1 MSTVQKLWV
10 GYRRAGGRA
19 TLELGS
25 PGSRVLLL
33 GSRSNDIAAL
43 SGLSAKEAGAQPIIL
58 DLGGSLSNRV
68 SGYFDTFDYRSFLY
82 DAFRLEAPE
91 AWHCQLVAAAYA
103 TALDLST
110 EEEAIINAALQ
121 NATSEAM
128 ASPAAVCNN
137 VAAVE
142 GFRGYFV
149 DKLKGRI
156 ASLKLLDA
164 VDDQTFGRLLQG
176 NALLDFHNAP
186 YPQAAELAI
195 TLFFAKLLA
204 LAHSTGSP
212 CRTLLLTEAHRV
224 FRSSPRQTNASRLLT
239 HLLEWSAPII
249 FSSDQQRGLSRQMV
263 DACPIRIYSSDSWH
277 SQTNH
282 DERILSGTFVITDL
296 RNGRREN
303 FIPRT
308 VVAKTSGYVPSQPAK
323 YASPHLTSMILETAD
338 RFPLSTAES
347 LVQYLTPEFLSADI
361 SAEVASLASR
371 GCLIEEPKDS
381 GLGSKIFA
389 YTLSEKGRKLLQELT
404 K

>member
-1 MSTVQKLWV
+1 MSAVQKLWV

-19 TLELGS
+19 TLELGA

-33 GSRSNDIAAL
+33 GSRSDDIAAL
-43 SGLSAKEAGAQPIIL
+43 SSLSAKEAGARPIIF
-58 DLGGSLSNRV
+58 DLGGSLSNRL
-68 SGYFDTFDYRSFLY
+68 SGYFDTFDYRSFLHE
-82 DAFRLEAPE
+82 AFRLEAPE
-91 AWHCQLVAAAYA
+91 AWHSQLVAAAYA

-142 GFRGYFV
+142 GFRGFFV

-156 ASLKLLDA
+156 ASLKLLDV

-176 NALLDFHNAP
+176 DVLLDFHNAP

-204 LAHSTGSP
+204 VAHSKGAP
-212 CRTLLLTEAHRV
+212 DRTLLLTEAHRV
-224 FRSSPRQTNASRLLT
+224 FRSLPRPTNTNRLLT
-239 HLLEWSAPII
+239 HLLEWSHSII
-249 FSSDQQRGLSRQMV
+249 FASDQPQALSKQV
-263 DACPIRIYSSDSWH
+263 ADACPVRIYSSDSWH
-277 SQTNH
+277 SQTK
-282 DERILSGTFVITDL
+282 DEQHLLQGSYVITDL
-296 RNGRREN
+296 RSGRREA
-303 FIPRT
+303 FIPRP
-308 VVAKTSGYVPSQPAK
+308 VVAKTSPYVPGHPAR
-323 YASPHLTSMILETAD
+323 YASPHLTSMIMETAD

-347 LVQYLTPEFLSADI
+347 LVQYLTPEFLPADI
-361 SAEVASLASR
+361 SSEVASLASS

-389 YTLSEKGRKLLQELT
+389 YTLSEKGRKLLKELR